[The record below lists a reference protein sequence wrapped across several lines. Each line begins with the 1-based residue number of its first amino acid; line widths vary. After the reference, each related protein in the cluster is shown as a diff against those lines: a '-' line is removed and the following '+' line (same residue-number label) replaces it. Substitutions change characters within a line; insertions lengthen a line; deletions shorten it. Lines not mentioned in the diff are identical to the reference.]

1 MNDQSS
7 SDTVSPKDDVLH
19 HKQWYLNR
27 NVLFL
32 AFNALF
38 VLIFFGPLRDL
49 VRTSWNNE
57 NDNYIPFIPFISAY
71 LIHLDRQKIFA
82 LKKSFSVIGLLAVG
96 AGILLLFFGI
106 HRASLLGHRDYLS
119 IITFSAVT
127 LWIGGFTLTYGIGSG
142 RAAIFPLLF
151 LFLMVPIPGA
161 VLEKIILFLQTA
173 STEASSLFFHA
184 AGVPVVRDGF
194 VFHLPTL
201 DVEVAKQCSGIHSS
215 LALLITGVLAAYL
228 FLRTGWA
235 RVFLMI
241 TIVPIAVVKNGIR
254 ILTLAPLGVYW
265 DKRILDSVLH
275 RKCGVV
281 FFLIVLVLVWAGIAM
296 LRNMERMGVLKDG

>member
-1 MNDQSS
+1 MKDRSS
-7 SDTVSPKDDVLH
+7 SDTVSSKDDVPLR
-19 HKQWYLNR
+19 KQWYLNR
-27 NVLFL
+27 NGLFL
-32 AFNALF
+32 AFNVLF
-38 VLIFFGPLRDL
+38 VLTFFGPLRDL
-49 VRTSWNNE
+49 VRTSWNSE

-106 HRASLLGHRDYLS
+106 NRASLLGHRDYLS

-127 LWIGGFTLTYGIGSG
+127 LWIGGFTLTYGIGSV

-161 VLEKIILFLQTA
+161 ALEKIILFLQTA

-184 AGVPVVRDGF
+184 AGVPVARDGF

-241 TIVPIAVVKNGIR
+241 TIVPIAIVKNGIR
-254 ILTLAPLGVYW
+254 IFTLSILGAYW
-265 DKRILDSVLH
+265 DKRILDSDLH
-275 RKCGVV
+275 RKGGVV
-281 FFLIVLVLVWAGIAM
+281 FFLIALVLVWAVIVL
-296 LRNMERMGVLKDG
+296 LRKMERRGALKDG